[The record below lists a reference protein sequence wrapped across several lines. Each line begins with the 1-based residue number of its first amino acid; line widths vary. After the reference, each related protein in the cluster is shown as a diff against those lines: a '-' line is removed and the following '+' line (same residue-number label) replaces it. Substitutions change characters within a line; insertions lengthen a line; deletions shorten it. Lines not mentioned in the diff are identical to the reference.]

1 MTLATHTE
9 EQISTFCA
17 QLAPV
22 ERAFISHAALGYCA
36 LRRDDQWFLYSARLR
51 LDSTMTVTPATFKTS
66 TVIAGRIPIDTRSR
80 SVRKAIEEL
89 LGTFAVTD
97 ASVQF
102 EAEDNGSYS
111 AYAVPLHRSGLDRS
125 ALAILKIRGGRGWEK
140 VDREE
145 IGWRLRGSEIAFES
159 LSELCGVC
167 DAGDEPGS
175 LEIVAAPVTR
185 ILSTST
191 AKQNKATLMLSCSS
205 ELDVDACRLSYRVIQ
220 GSTVVH
226 RDSVAGKR
234 LNWRPEHGNCVAT
247 HDIDIPEGA
256 LVDCAV
262 SYQGETHQQAWITD
276 RSAVGNPRRAAF
288 EPSDIE
294 LLAMQSMLRDED
306 DKNGRGF
313 EVAVAWLFWM
323 LGFNPAHLRNSKH
336 HEDAPDILVE
346 CEGGFVV
353 VECTIGQ
360 LKADKRSNLK
370 ARCVNV
376 EKSLAATGNRDVL
389 VLPLLVTRFSHEQV
403 TADMED
409 AGKAGLHVLTR
420 DDLLALMERT
430 RQVNSPAAILAEW
443 RTALEANRAATR
455 SPQTLAT

>member
-1 MTLATHTE
+1 MTFATHTE
-9 EQISTFCA
+9 EQISAFCA
-17 QLAPV
+17 QLARV
-22 ERAFISHAALGYCA
+22 EPAFIGHAALGYCA

-51 LDSTMTVTPATFKTS
+51 LDSTMMVTPATFKTS
-66 TVIAGRIPIDTRSR
+66 TVIAGRTPIDTRSR
-80 SVRKAIEEL
+80 SLRKVIGEL
-89 LGTFAVTD
+89 LGTFAVND
-97 ASVQF
+97 ASVLF
-102 EAEDNGSYS
+102 EAEENGSYS
-111 AYAVPLHRSGLDRS
+111 AYAVPHHRSAGERS
-125 ALAILKIRGGRGWEK
+125 ALATLKIRGGRSWEK

-159 LSELCGVC
+159 LAELCAVC
-167 DAGDEPGS
+167 DAGDEPGG
-175 LEIVAAPVTR
+175 LEIVAAPVMR

-191 AKQNKATLMLSCSS
+191 GKQNKATVMLSCSA
-205 ELDVDACRLSYRVIQ
+205 ELDVDPCRLAYRVIL

-226 RDSVAGKR
+226 RDSVARKR
-234 LNWRPEHGNCVAT
+234 LNWRFEDGIYVAS

-262 SYQGETHQQAWITD
+262 SYQGETHHQAWITD

-288 EPSDIE
+288 EPSDTE
-294 LLAMQSMLRDED
+294 LLAMQSMLRDEE

-323 LGFNPAHLRNSKH
+323 LGFNPAHLRNSKQ

-360 LKADKRSNLK
+360 LKAAKRSNLK

-376 EKSLAATGNRDVL
+376 GESLAASGNRDAP
-389 VLPLLVTRFSHEQV
+389 VLPVLVTRFSHEQV
-403 TADMED
+403 TADLED
-409 AGKAGLHVLTR
+409 AAKAGLHVLTR
-420 DDLLALMERT
+420 DDLLALLERT
-430 RQVNSPAAILAEW
+430 RQINSPVAILAEW
-443 RTALEANRAATR
+443 RTTLEANRAATR
-455 SPQTLAT
+455 RPQTSAF

>member
-1 MTLATHTE
+1 MTFATHTE
-9 EQISTFCA
+9 EQINTFCA

-22 ERAFISHAALGYCA
+22 EQAFISHAALGYCA
-36 LRRDDQWFLYSARLR
+36 LRRDDRWFLYSARLR
-51 LDSTMTVTPATFKTS
+51 LDSTMTATPATFKTS
-66 TVIAGRIPIDTRSR
+66 QVIAGRIPIDTRSR
-80 SVRKAIEEL
+80 PLRKVIEEL
-89 LGTFAVTD
+89 LGTFAVID
-97 ASVQF
+97 ASIHF
-102 EAEDNGSYS
+102 EADENGSYS
-111 AYAVPLHRSGLDRS
+111 AYAVPHHRSAGERS
-125 ALAILKIRGGRGWEK
+125 ALATLKIRGGRAWER
-140 VDREE
+140 VDFEE

-159 LSELCGVC
+159 LAELCAEC
-167 DAGDEPGS
+167 DTGDEPGS
-175 LEIVAAPVTR
+175 LEIVAAPVMR

-191 AKQNKATLMLSCSS
+191 AKQNKATVMLSCPG
-205 ELDVDACRLSYRVIQ
+205 ELEVDLCRLAYRVIQ

-226 RDSVAGKR
+226 RDSIAGKG
-234 LNWRPEHGNCVAT
+234 LNWRSEDGIYVTT

-288 EPSDIE
+288 EPSDTE

-313 EVAVAWLFWM
+313 EAAVAWLFWM
-323 LGFNPAHLRNSKH
+323 LGFNPAHLRNSKQ

-346 CEGGFVV
+346 CEGDFVI

-376 EKSLAATGNRDVL
+376 EKSLAASGNRDAM
-389 VLPLLVTRFSHEQV
+389 VLPVLVTRFSHEQV
-403 TADMED
+403 TADLDD
-409 AGKAGLHVLTR
+409 AAKAGLHVLTR
-420 DDLLALMERT
+420 DDMLALMERT
-430 RQVNSPAAILAEW
+430 RQINSPAVILAEW
-443 RTALEANRAATR
+443 RTALEANRAATQR
-455 SPQTLAT
+455 PQTPAF

>member
-1 MTLATHTE
+1 MTFATHTE
-9 EQISTFCA
+9 EQISAFCA
-17 QLAPV
+17 HLAPV
-22 ERAFISHAALGYCA
+22 EPAFINHASLGYCA
-36 LRRDDQWFLYSARLR
+36 LHRDDHWFLYSARLR
-51 LDSTMTVTPATFKTS
+51 LDSGLTPTPASFRTS
-66 TVIAGRIPIDTRSR
+66 TVIAGRMPINTRGR
-80 SVRKAIEEL
+80 PLRKVIEEL
-89 LGTFAVTD
+89 LGKIAVPE

-102 EAEDNGSYS
+102 QAEDNGSYS
-111 AYAVPLHRSGLDRS
+111 AYAVPHHRSAGERS
-125 ALAILKIRGGRGWEK
+125 ALATLKIRGGRTWEK

-159 LSELCGVC
+159 LAELCAVC

-175 LEIVAAPVTR
+175 LEIVAAPVIR
-185 ILSTST
+185 ILSTSA
-191 AKQNKATLMLSCSS
+191 AKQNKATVMLSCSG
-205 ELDVDACRLSYRVIQ
+205 ELDIDPCRLSYRVIL

-226 RDSVAGKR
+226 RDSVARKR
-234 LNWRPEHGNCVAT
+234 LNWRFEDNIYVAT

-256 LVDCAV
+256 LIDCAV
-262 SYQGETHQQAWITD
+262 SYQGETHHQAWITD
-276 RSAVGNPRRAAF
+276 RSAVGNPRRATF
-288 EPSDIE
+288 EPIDTE

-323 LGFNPAHLRNSKH
+323 LGFNPAHLRNSKQ

-360 LKADKRSNLK
+360 LKADKRSNLR

-376 EKSLAATGNRDVL
+376 EKSLTASGNRDAL
-389 VLPLLVTRFSHEQV
+389 VLPVLVTRFSHEQV
-403 TADMED
+403 TADLED
-409 AGKAGLHVLTR
+409 AAKAGLHVLTR

-430 RQVNSPAAILAEW
+430 RQINSPAAILTEW
-443 RTALEANRAATR
+443 RTALEANGAATR
-455 SPQTLAT
+455 RPQTPAF